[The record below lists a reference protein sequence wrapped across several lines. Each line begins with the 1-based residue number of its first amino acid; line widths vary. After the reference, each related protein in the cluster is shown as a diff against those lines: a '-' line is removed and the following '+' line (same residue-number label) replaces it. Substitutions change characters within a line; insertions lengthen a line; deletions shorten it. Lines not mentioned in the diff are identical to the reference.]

1 MYNIKT
7 AAANY
12 EIRAIEEGIFRV
24 RIAKG
29 EKFGETL
36 LTKYNILQ
44 ESGEVE
50 ANVNGNTV
58 ELSGV
63 SIEVKDDGS
72 IVVNGAKAPIAITYD
87 GFEGK
92 PYNDKGFTLNFT
104 MTDDERIFGLG
115 DESRENIARRGTFSR
130 LDIRNIASYGP
141 MPFIMSTNGWG
152 LLLNC
157 TYASTM
163 DCGKADNNL
172 ITIAAHK
179 GQIDFY
185 LFVPK
190 SHDLKDILKLNGKI
204 SGTPIMLP
212 KFAYGY
218 TCVLNEQTNAREM
231 LFDCLNFRRE
241 DISCDMVGLE
251 PQWMTKHY
259 DASIDKKWDEDRF
272 YIPGWLPENQ
282 SGPETFM
289 YALREMG
296 FKFSLWLCQNYDLLW
311 EEERQCGISAEKFGK
326 EYTYEGASI
335 LDPHFA
341 CPMYMDGL
349 TNREQPW
356 FEHLKKF
363 VDNGAS
369 AFKLD
374 GAFQVN
380 DHPDRLWAGKYFDD
394 EVHNVYPVIY
404 VKQMQ
409 EGFTEHT
416 GRRAVIYTP
425 CIYAGTQR
433 YAASWAGD
441 TGGGFDTVIAMLNF
455 GLSGHSNATCDMDV
469 TTIEGVHYGFFT
481 PWVQQL
487 TWRTWN
493 YPWFM
498 RDEIKD
504 GIKYYSHLRNSL
516 FPYIYSMAHKAS
528 ETALPLCRALSL
540 MYPDKA
546 EYDYVLNTYMFGD
559 SILVS
564 VFKPEVTLPEGMW
577 IDYFTGDVYEGGKT
591 IEYKLPK
598 GKGGA
603 MMIKAGS
610 VFCTMEHTRYIEEKI
625 PDNYIVNVYPGAD
638 AEFTLYED
646 DGYTYDYKNGG
657 QATTKFTLNDEGDT
671 CTLTIG
677 KREGSYEGRVK
688 AEDAPL
694 STPDIKGMGEV
705 TSFTVKVF
713 GAVKAVE
720 IDGNAVDFKVC
731 NECGYSFFE
740 VSKEDHEKAELTYK
754 ITK

>member
-7 AAANY
+7 QNANF
-12 EIRAIEEGIFRV
+12 EIRTVAEGIFRV
-24 RIAKG
+24 RIARG
-29 EKFGETL
+29 EEFKETL
-36 LTKYNILQ
+36 LSKYNILQ
-44 ESGEVE
+44 EPGEVE
-50 ANVNGNTV
+50 ANVSGNTV
-58 ELSGV
+58 SLGTASLE
-63 SIEVKDDGS
+63 IADDGTMTFS
-72 IVVNGAKAPIAITYD
+72 GTKAPVKVTYT

-92 PYNDKGFTLNFT
+92 AYNDKGFTLNLS

-141 MPFIMSTNGWG
+141 MPYIMSTNGWG

-157 TYASTM
+157 TYASTI
-163 DCGKADNNL
+163 DCGKEDANT

-179 GQIDFY
+179 GQVDFY
-185 LFVPK
+185 FYVAE
-190 SHDLKDILKLNGKI
+190 SHDIKDILALNGKI
-204 SGTPIMLP
+204 AGTPVLMP

-241 DISCDMVGLE
+241 DISCDMIGLE
-251 PQWMTKHY
+251 PQWMSRHY
-259 DASIDKKWDEDRF
+259 DRSIDKQWDKERF
-272 YIPGWLPENQ
+272 FIPDWLPENQ
-282 SGPETFM
+282 SGPDTFM
-289 YALREMG
+289 YALRQLG
-296 FKFSLWLCQNYDLLW
+296 FKFSLWLCQDYDLLW
-311 EEERQCGISAEKFGK
+311 EEERQCGRRAEAFGK

-341 CPMYMDGL
+341 CPNYMDNL
-349 TNREQPW
+349 TKRDIPW
-356 FEHLKKF
+356 FDHLKKF
-363 VDNGAS
+363 CDNGAS

-469 TTIEGVHYGFFT
+469 STIEGVHYGFFT

-498 RDEIKD
+498 RDEIRE

-516 FPYIYSMAHKAS
+516 FPYVYSMAHKAA
-528 ETALPLCRALSL
+528 ETSLPLCRALSL
-540 MYPDKA
+540 MYPDNK
-546 EYDYVLNTYMFGD
+546 EFDYVANTYMFGD
-559 SILVS
+559 SILIS
-564 VFKPEVTLPEGMW
+564 VFEHKVTLPEGRW
-577 IDYFTGDVYEGGKT
+577 IDYFTGEVYEGGKT
-591 IEYKLPK
+591 IEYHAPA
-598 GKGGA
+598 GRGGA
-603 MMIKAGS
+603 MMIKEGS
-610 VFCTMEHTRYIEEKI
+610 LFCTMASTRYIEEKT
-625 PDNYIVNVYPGAD
+625 PDNYVINVYPGAD
-638 AEFTLYED
+638 AEFALYED

-657 QATTKFTLNDEGDT
+657 QAITKMAIAGDENNFS
-671 CTLTIG
+671 LTV
-677 KREGSYEGRVK
+677 KMREGSFDGRVK
-688 AEDAPL
+688 REDAPL
-694 STPDIKGMGEV
+694 SDPEIPAMGEV
-705 TSFTVKVF
+705 TGFTAKVY
-713 GAVKAVE
+713 GEIKSVE
-720 IDGNAVDFKVC
+720 LDGNAVDFTVGDD
-731 NECGYSFFE
+731 GYSYFNIC
-740 VSKEDHEKAELTYK
+740 KCAHEKSDLTYK
-754 ITK
+754 IVK

>member
-1 MYNIKT
+1 MYNFKT
-7 AAANY
+7 EAANY
-12 EIRAIEEGIFRV
+12 EIRTIEEGIFRV

-29 EKFGETL
+29 EKFKETL
-36 LTKYNILQ
+36 LSKYNILQ

-50 ANVNGNTV
+50 ANVSANTV
-58 ELSGV
+58 ELGGV
-63 SIEVKDDGS
+63 SLEIKEDGS
-72 IVVNGAKAPIAITYD
+72 IVVNGAKAPITITYD

-92 PYNDKGFTLNFT
+92 AYNDKGFTLNLSL
-104 MTDDERIFGLG
+104 TDDERIFGLG

-141 MPFIMSTNGWG
+141 VPYIMSTNGWG
-152 LLLNC
+152 ILVNC

-163 DCGKADNNL
+163 DCGKADKNL
-172 ITIAAHK
+172 VSIAAHK
-179 GQIDFY
+179 GQVDFY
-185 LFVPK
+185 LYIAK
-190 SHDLKDILKLNGKI
+190 SYDIKDVLTLNSKI
-204 SGTPIMLP
+204 AGAPIMLP

-259 DASIDKKWDEDRF
+259 DTSIDKKWDDDRF
-272 YIPGWLPENQ
+272 YLPGWLPDNQ

-311 EEERQCGISAEKFGK
+311 EEERQCGVRAEKFGK

-349 TNREQPW
+349 THREIPW
-356 FEHLKKF
+356 FDHLKKF

-425 CIYAGTQR
+425 CIYAGSQR

-481 PWVQQL
+481 PWTQQL

-540 MYPDKA
+540 MYP
-546 EYDYVLNTYMFGD
+546 ENPEFDYVLNTYMFGD

-564 VFKPEVTLPEGMW
+564 VFKPEVTLPEGTW
-577 IDYFTGDVYEGGKT
+577 IDYFTGDVYEGGRT
-591 IEYKLPK
+591 IEYKLPE

-610 VFCTMEHTRYIEEKI
+610 VFCTMKPTRYIEEKI
-625 PDNYIVNVYPGAD
+625 PDNYFVNVYPGAD
-638 AEFTLYED
+638 GEFTLYED
-646 DGYTYDYKNGG
+646 DGYTYDYQNGG
-657 QATTKFTLNDEGDT
+657 QATTKFTLTDEGET
-671 CTLTIG
+671 CTLTIAQ
-677 KREGSYEGRVK
+677 REGSFDGRVK

-694 STPDIKGMGEV
+694 STPEIKGMSDV
-705 TSFTVKVF
+705 TGFTVKVF
-713 GAVKAVE
+713 GTVKAVE
-720 IDGNAVDFKVC
+720 LDGKAVDFKVC
-731 NECGYSFFE
+731 EECGYTVFQ
-740 VSKEDHEKAELTYK
+740 VAKEDHAAKALTYK